1 MEKLTPVIVMILD
14 GVEGVDRI
22 PANLA
27 TISVIGGKSR
37 FYNFCQK
44 YTELN
49 KVLSH
54 LISQIS
60 LGAAIEAVAFDF
72 DFTSYIEKRTER
84 SLIRIERSFY
94 VLFG

>member
-72 DFTSYIEKRTER
+72 DFTSYMSSICLVFVWE
-84 SLIRIERSFY
+84 
-94 VLFG
+94 

>member
-1 MEKLTPVIVMILD
+1 MTNFSPKLFLALTSSAMEKLTPVIVMILD

-27 TISVIGGKSR
+27 TISVIGGKSC

-72 DFTSYIEKRTER
+72 DFTSYT
-84 SLIRIERSFY
+84 
-94 VLFG
+94 

>member
-27 TISVIGGKSR
+27 TIREIGGKSR

-49 KVLSH
+49 KV
-54 LISQIS
+54 
-60 LGAAIEAVAFDF
+60 
-72 DFTSYIEKRTER
+72 
-84 SLIRIERSFY
+84 
-94 VLFG
+94 